1 MTVEEVEAV
10 IHLQVN
16 EHPTATNA
24 HQLVLKDA
32 LVRPRRISV
41 IEKTVKDGQV
51 FDQELRVWLIADE
64 RPGDGYK
71 IVMSDDGLRFW
82 LASSGFS
89 TDGHL
94 VVSGWYNS
102 LLAAFLGM

>member
-41 IEKTVKDGQV
+41 IERTVKDSRV
-51 FDQELRVWLIADE
+51 SDQELDVWLVAEEPRD
-64 RPGDGYK
+64 DGYK
-71 IVMSDDGLRFW
+71 IVMSDDGQRFC
-82 LASSGFS
+82 LASIGFP
-89 TDGHL
+89 GNKHL
-94 VVSGWYNS
+94 VVSGWYRS
-102 LLAAFLGM
+102 LLSAFQGM